1 VDAEPN
7 SGTSFDELQR
17 GIEGLGQALEDIEL
31 LVTPTSTWTTL
42 AMWCSWPARSG
53 AAVAAIYVALPVI
66 NNYSVAADADDE
78 FARDTMLRHG
88 IPGTWARRCSPCR
101 ARSVRGARADVSM
114 PLRDREAL
122 EFRDRTLH
130 VHHRP
135 ATRLPTSSFTTASAG
150 F

>member
-1 VDAEPN
+1 
-7 SGTSFDELQR
+7 
-17 GIEGLGQALEDIEL
+17 
-31 LVTPTSTWTTL
+31 
-42 AMWCSWPARSG
+42 MWCSWPARSG

-88 IPGTWARRCSPCR
+88 I
-101 ARSVRGARADVSM
+101 
-114 PLRDREAL
+114 
-122 EFRDRTLH
+122 LH

-135 ATRLPTSSFTTASAG
+135 ATRPPTSSFTTASAG